1 MRFSRRA
8 WGLNRFIDGEDR
20 LETHMAH
27 DVKFMVLN
35 ADEAFGLELRSMLL
49 KLDGAKI
56 VAEVDEPALLTQAVA
71 QFPVDILV
79 IHLDPHPESLLPVMA
94 EVAAARPTLP
104 IFTLSE
110 STEGSLI
117 LKVMRLGVKE
127 FLPKPLDAHA
137 LIEAIGRIELQRG
150 EVASHGR
157 LFTVIGSAGGVG
169 STMLAT
175 NLGVELAA
183 LASRDVTVVD
193 LDYRFGQ
200 AATLLDMEPDY
211 TLADLCGG
219 ADHLETSIITR
230 ALCKHPSGL
239 NVLSRPNHFAEAD
252 TMTAASCV
260 GVLTSLLNMNEYVVS
275 DGPTRFDINAK
286 SILALSDVNLLV
298 VQLLVPCVRS
308 AMRIL
313 DNMRNHGYNL
323 DRTKLICNR
332 VGRDAGHL
340 TPGHVAETLGLEVFA
355 TIPDDW
361 TTVSGAINLG
371 EPLASHSPKN
381 KVRTAVQEIAARLHR
396 GDEGTE
402 GKAGSKKEKGLIG
415 RIFAQS

>member
-1 MRFSRRA
+1 
-8 WGLNRFIDGEDR
+8 
-20 LETHMAH
+20 MAH
-27 DVKFMVLN
+27 DIKFMVLN

-79 IHLDPHPESLLPVMA
+79 VHLDPYPESLLPVIG
-94 EVAAARPTLP
+94 EVIAARPALP

-110 STEGSLI
+110 STEGPLI
-117 LKVMRLGVKE
+117 LKAMRLGVKE
-127 FLPKPLDAHA
+127 FLPKPLDEHA
-137 LIEAIGRIELQRG
+137 LIEAIGRIEIQRG
-150 EVASHGR
+150 DVASHGR
-157 LFTVIGSAGGVG
+157 LFTVIGTAGGVG

-183 LASRDVTVVD
+183 LATHDVTVVD

-200 AATLLDMEPDY
+200 AATLLDMEPTY
-211 TLADLCGG
+211 TLADLCSG

-230 ALCKHPSGL
+230 ALCKHPSGV
-239 NVLSRPNHFAEAD
+239 NVLSRPNHFSEAD
-252 TMTAASCV
+252 SMTAASCV

-275 DGPTRFDINAK
+275 DGPTRFDLSSK

-298 VQLLVPCVRS
+298 VQLLVPCVRN
-308 AMRIL
+308 AIRIL
-313 DNMRNHGYNL
+313 DNMRAYGYNL

-340 TPGHVAETLGLEVFA
+340 TPGHVSETLGLEVFA

-361 TTVSGAINLG
+361 AAVSGAINLG

-381 KVRTAVQEIAARLHR
+381 KVRIAVQEIAARLHR
-396 GDEGTE
+396 GSGPSDEKTGV
-402 GKAGSKKEKGLIG
+402 KKEKGLIG
-415 RIFAQS
+415 RIFAQT